1 MRLDLSDWLVIGL
14 YFLIS
19 AAIGLAYTRRA
30 SRSLADYFVS
40 GRSLPWWLAGTSMV
54 ATTFAAD
61 TPLVVAGLV
70 SKYGVA
76 GNWLWWNGAISG
88 VLTVFFFS
96 RLWRRAGVLTDVE
109 FAELRYGGRPA
120 AALRGFRALYLA
132 IPVNLIIMGWVT
144 RAMADVLQISLNVN
158 AWRAAILLLAI
169 TAVYSMLS
177 GLWGVIVTDVFQ
189 FVLAMG
195 GTILLAILAVNS
207 VGGLD
212 VLIEKT
218 TSHFGS
224 TAAAFGVLPPLDQSW
239 LPVSTLMIWLSV
251 QWWAAWYP
259 GQEPGGGG
267 YVVQRILSAKDERH
281 GLLATLW
288 FTIAHYAL
296 RPWPWILVGFVGLI
310 SYPGLANPEHGYVRV
325 MVDVL
330 PSPFKGLLLAA
341 FAAAYMSTISTHLNW
356 GASYLVNDVYLR
368 FIKPTASPRAQLI
381 ASRLAT
387 GLMMLG
393 SLIVMSVLSS
403 VEQGWKLLIGLGAG
417 TGLVFILRWYWWRVN
432 AWSEISAMVTSFVTS
447 LVMAS
452 QGYDLLNPSSS
463 GYAKSMLVTVLITTV
478 VWITVTLLTAPES
491 AATLDRFYRQ
501 VRPGGPGWR
510 MVSRRLGFGDDP
522 IPGGALSWINWVAG
536 VASVYCAVFA
546 VGAFLTGSPG
556 AGAVYTSI
564 AIGAFAL
571 IQRNLRADQQLVA
584 SVDRS
589 RGHNLGFTAS
599 REVGDLPD
607 SPRKLG

>member
-1 MRLDLSDWLVIGL
+1 MHLNLADWLIIVL
-14 YFLIS
+14 YFVIS
-19 AAIGLAYTRRA
+19 AAIGLAYTRKA
-30 SRSLADYFVS
+30 GRSLAEYFVS

-61 TPLVVAGLV
+61 TPLAVAGFV
-70 SKYGVA
+70 AKYGVA
-76 GNWLWWNGAISG
+76 GNWLWWNGAFSG

-132 IPVNLIIMGWVT
+132 LPINLIIMGWVT
-144 RAMADVLQISLNVN
+144 RAMVTILQVTLAVN
-158 AWRAAILLLAI
+158 PWHAAILLFGV
-169 TAVYSMLS
+169 TAVYSVFS
-177 GLWGVIVTDVFQ
+177 GLWGVIVTDAFQ
-189 FVLAMG
+189 FVVAMG
-195 GTILLAILAVNS
+195 GTILLAVLAVDS
-207 VGGLD
+207 VGGLTT
-212 VLIEKT
+212 LTEK
-218 TSHFGS
+218 SAAHFGS
-224 TAAAFGVLPPLDQSW
+224 ADAAFGVLPPIDQAW
-239 LPVSTLMIWLSV
+239 LPLSTLLIFLGV

-310 SYPGLANPEHGYVRV
+310 RFPGLANPEEGYVRV

-330 PSPFKGLLLAA
+330 PTPFKGLLLAA

-356 GASYLVNDVYLR
+356 GASYLINDVYLR
-368 FIKPTASPRAQLI
+368 FINPKASPRAQVV

-387 GLMMLG
+387 GVLMVC
-393 SLIVMSVLSS
+393 SLIVMSFLSS

-432 AWSEISAMVTSFVTS
+432 AWSEISAMVASFVTS
-447 LVMAS
+447 VALS
-452 QGYDLLNPSSS
+452 RYGYDLSDLSRPA
-463 GYAKSMLVTVLITTV
+463 YAETMLITV
-478 VWITVTLLTAPES
+478 VVTTAVWLGVTFATAPEDDV
-491 AATLDRFYRQ
+491 TLDAFYRR

-510 MVSRRLGFGDDP
+510 KVAARLGFGGDR
-522 IPGGALSWINWVAG
+522 IPGGALSWVNWVAG
-536 VASVYCAVFA
+536 LAAVYCAV
-546 VGAFLTGSPG
+546 VSLGALLTGTRTKG
-556 AGAVYTSI
+556 VVY
-564 AIGAFAL
+564 AIGAIAAFLL
-571 IQRNLRADQQLVA
+571 IQRNLRADSTLEGA
-584 SVDRS
+584 
-589 RGHNLGFTAS
+589 LTAS
-599 REVGDLPD
+599 RGT
-607 SPRKLG
+607 S

>member
-1 MRLDLSDWLVIGL
+1 MRLALSDWLVIAL
-14 YFLIS
+14 YFVVS
-19 AAIGLAYTRRA
+19 AAIGLAYTRKA

-61 TPLVVAGLV
+61 TPLAVAGLV

-76 GNWLWWNGAISG
+76 GNWLWWNGAFSG

-120 AALRGFRALYLA
+120 AVLRGFRALYLA
-132 IPVNLIIMGWVT
+132 IPINLIIMGWVT
-144 RAMADVLQISLNVN
+144 RAMVTILAITLNVN
-158 AWRAAILLLAI
+158 PWHAAIFLFGV
-169 TAVYSMLS
+169 TAAYSVFS
-177 GLWGVIVTDVFQ
+177 GLWGVIVTDLFQ
-189 FVLAMG
+189 FVIAMG
-195 GTILLAILAVNS
+195 GTILLAVLAVDS
-207 VGGLD
+207 MGGLD
-212 VLIEKT
+212 VVT
-218 TSHFGS
+218 ARVAQHFGS
-224 TAAAFGVLPPLDQSW
+224 TEAAFGVIPPTDQAW
-239 LPVSTLMIWLSV
+239 LPLSTLLIFLGV

-296 RPWPWILVGFVGLI
+296 RPWPWILVGFVALLR
-310 SYPGLANPEHGYVRV
+310 YPGLENPEEGYVRV

-330 PSPFKGLLLAA
+330 PSPYKGLLLAA

-368 FIKPTASPRAQLI
+368 FLKPDASPRAQII

-387 GLMMLG
+387 GFMMVS
-393 SLIVMSVLSS
+393 SLIVMSFLSS
-403 VEQGWKLLIGLGAG
+403 VEQGWKLLIGIGAG

-432 AWSEISAMVTSFVTS
+432 AWSEISAMVASFITSV
-447 LVMAS
+447 LLANY
-452 QGYDLLNPSSS
+452 GYDLSNPASST
-463 GYAKSMLVTVLITTV
+463 YAKTMLITVLVTTV
-478 VWITVTLLTAPES
+478 VWLTVTLRTAPES
-491 AATLDRFYRQ
+491 QATLDRFYRQ

-510 MVSRRLGFGDDP
+510 TIARRLGFADDP

-536 VASVYCAVFA
+536 VAAVYCAVFS
-546 VGAFLTGSPG
+546 VGAFLTGSPPSG
-556 AGAVYTSI
+556 LLYAAVAI
-564 AIGAFAL
+564 AAFAL
-571 IQRNLRADQQLVA
+571 IQRNLRNDAMLQS
-584 SVDRS
+584 SVDRT
-589 RGHNLGFTAS
+589 GGGDLGFS
-599 REVGDLPD
+599 PSNEV
-607 SPRKLG
+607 

>member
-1 MRLDLSDWLVIGL
+1 MKLILSDWLIIAL
-14 YFLIS
+14 YFVIS
-19 AAIGLAYTRRA
+19 AGIGLAYTRKA
-30 SRSLADYFVS
+30 SRSLEDYFVS

-61 TPLVVAGLV
+61 TPLAVAGLV
-70 SKYGVA
+70 AKYGVA
-76 GNWLWWNGAISG
+76 GNWLWWNGAFSG
-88 VLTVFFFS
+88 VLTVFFFA

-120 AALRGFRALYLA
+120 AVLRGFRALYLA
-132 IPVNLIIMGWVT
+132 LPINLIIMGWVT
-144 RAMADVLQISLNVN
+144 RAMVTILEVSLDVNP
-158 AWRAAILLLAI
+158 WRAAILLFGI
-169 TAVYSMLS
+169 TALYSIFS

-189 FVLAMG
+189 FVIAMG
-195 GTILLAILAVNS
+195 GTILLAFFAVDS
-207 VGGLD
+207 VGGLA
-212 VLIEKT
+212 VLTEKAAA
-218 TSHFGS
+218 HFGS
-224 TAAAFGVLPPLDQSW
+224 TDAAFGVLPAQDQAW
-239 LPVSTLMIWLSV
+239 LPLSTLLIFLGV

-310 SYPGLANPEHGYVRV
+310 RYPGLANPEEGYVRV

-356 GASYLVNDVYLR
+356 GASYLVNDVYIR
-368 FIKPTASPRAQLI
+368 FLKPNATRRAQVI

-387 GLMMLG
+387 GVLMVL
-393 SLIVMSVLSS
+393 SLVVMSFLSS

-432 AWSEISAMVTSFVTS
+432 AWSEISAMIASFITSVLLATF
-447 LVMAS
+447 
-452 QGYDLLNPSSS
+452 GYDLGNPSSQT
-463 GYAKSMLVTVLITTV
+463 YAKTMLITVLVTTV
-478 VWITVTLLTAPES
+478 VWLTVTFLTPAES
-491 AATLDRFYRQ
+491 DATLNRFYRK

-510 MVSRRLGFGDDP
+510 AVAHRLGFQDDR
-522 IPGGALSWINWVAG
+522 IPGGALSWVNWVAG
-536 VASVYCAVFA
+536 LVAVYCAVASVGEFL
-546 VGAFLTGSPG
+546 VGSGVPGLLYGGFSIGAFL
-556 AGAVYTSI
+556 
-564 AIGAFAL
+564 L
-571 IQRNLRADQQLVA
+571 IQRNLRADPQLA
-584 SVDRS
+584 GSVDTQARS
-589 RGHNLGFTAS
+589 GLGLD
-599 REVGDLPD
+599 R
-607 SPRKLG
+607 

>member
-1 MRLDLSDWLVIGL
+1 MRLELSDWLVIAL
-14 YFLIS
+14 YFVVS
-19 AAIGLAYTRRA
+19 AAIGLAYTRKA

-61 TPLVVAGLV
+61 TPLAVAGLV

-76 GNWLWWNGAISG
+76 GNWLWWNGAFSG

-120 AALRGFRALYLA
+120 AVLRGFRALYLA
-132 IPVNLIIMGWVT
+132 IPINLIIMGWVT
-144 RAMADVLQISLNVN
+144 RAMVTI
-158 AWRAAILLLAI
+158 LAI
-169 TAVYSMLS
+169 TLDVNPWHAAIFLFGVTAAYSVFS
-177 GLWGVIVTDVFQ
+177 GLWGVIVTDLFQ
-189 FVLAMG
+189 FVIAMG
-195 GTILLAILAVNS
+195 GTILLAVLAVDS
-207 VGGLD
+207 MGGLD
-212 VLIEKT
+212 VVT
-218 TSHFGS
+218 ARVAQHFGS
-224 TAAAFGVLPPLDQSW
+224 TEAAFGVIPPTDQAW
-239 LPVSTLMIWLSV
+239 LPLSTLLIFLCV

-296 RPWPWILVGFVGLI
+296 RPWPWILVGFVALLR
-310 SYPGLANPEHGYVRV
+310 YPGLENPEEGYVRV

-330 PSPFKGLLLAA
+330 PSPYKGLLLAA

-368 FIKPTASPRAQLI
+368 FLKPDASPRAQII

-387 GLMMLG
+387 GFMMVS
-393 SLIVMSVLSS
+393 SLIVMSFLSS
-403 VEQGWKLLIGLGAG
+403 VEQGWKLLIGIGAG

-432 AWSEISAMVTSFVTS
+432 AWSEISAMVASFITSV
-447 LVMAS
+447 LLANY
-452 QGYDLLNPSSS
+452 GYDLSNPASST
-463 GYAKSMLVTVLITTV
+463 YAKTMLITVLVTTV
-478 VWITVTLLTAPES
+478 VWLTVTLRTAPES
-491 AATLDRFYRQ
+491 QATLDRFYRQ

-510 MVSRRLGFGDDP
+510 TIARRLGFADDP

-536 VASVYCAVFA
+536 VAAVYCAVFS
-546 VGAFLTGSPG
+546 VGAFLTGSPASG
-556 AGAVYTSI
+556 LLYAAVAI
-564 AIGAFAL
+564 AAFAL
-571 IQRNLRADQQLVA
+571 IQRNLRNDAMLQS
-584 SVDRS
+584 SVDRT
-589 RGHNLGFTAS
+589 GGGNLGFS
-599 REVGDLPD
+599 PSSEV
-607 SPRKLG
+607 